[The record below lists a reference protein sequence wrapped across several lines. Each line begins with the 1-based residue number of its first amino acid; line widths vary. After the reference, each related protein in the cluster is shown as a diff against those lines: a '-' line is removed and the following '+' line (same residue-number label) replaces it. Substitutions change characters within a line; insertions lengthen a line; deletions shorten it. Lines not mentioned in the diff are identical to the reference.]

1 MTHHQTIPSIKEE
14 VTGEEGSGKKELAG
28 GLLTPPH

>member
-1 MTHHQTIPSIKEE
+1 MPHHQMIPSIKEE
-14 VTGEEGSGKKELAG
+14 VIGEEGGGKKELAG

>member
-1 MTHHQTIPSIKEE
+1 MIPSIKEE
-14 VTGEEGSGKKELAG
+14 VIGKERRGKKELAG